1 MPPDELR
8 AELHRLLLDETAGG
22 AAELAPRM
30 LADPASLTPELRWC
44 LVYLLRGVGCVASRN
59 RILDPGT
66 LLHAV
71 AHMVE
76 ASRLVTESV
85 DRHWHDVARD
95 LPGHWLTRYEAG
107 DRPYSLEELHWLNAL
122 LARLWI
128 EERERLIGIG
138 IPTFAEDLRERNPD
152 FQA

>member
-1 MPPDELR
+1 MPPETLR
-8 AELHRLLLDETAGG
+8 AELHRLLLDETTGG

-44 LVYLLRGVGCVASRN
+44 LVYFLRGVGCLAARN

-71 AHMVE
+71 ARMVE
-76 ASRLVTESV
+76 AARLVTLSL
-85 DRHWHDVARD
+85 DRCWHEVARE
-95 LPGHWLTRYEAG
+95 LPGHWLTRYEAS

-122 LARLWI
+122 LARLWR
-128 EERERLIGIG
+128 RERDRLIEVE
-138 IPTFAEDLRERNPD
+138 IPTSFAGGVLPE
-152 FQA
+152 AG